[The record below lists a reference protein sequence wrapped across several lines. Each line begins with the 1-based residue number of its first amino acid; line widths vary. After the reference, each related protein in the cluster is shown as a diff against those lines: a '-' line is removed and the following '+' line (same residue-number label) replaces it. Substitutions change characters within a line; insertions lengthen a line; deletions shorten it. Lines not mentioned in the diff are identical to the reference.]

1 MADTKPHNEILD
13 RLRSLRS
20 NEYEVMKT
28 ILDLDLSLKSYD
40 FTIEVVTN
48 LLLSLI
54 KESSAKEVSNDV
66 EKILSTIQQKG
77 TKNG

>member
-54 KESSAKEVSNDV
+54 KDSSAKEVSNDV
-66 EKILSTIQQKG
+66 EKILSTIKQKR
-77 TKNG
+77 N